1 MNHSI
6 NLNIHYTMPDNL
18 WERINEVYASMR
30 YWAEEEKGSCWKAE
44 NIDLTASVEPG
55 GIP

>member
-1 MNHSI
+1 MITTKEYKDIDSG
-6 NLNIHYTMPDNL
+6 
-18 WERINEVYASMR
+18 VYASMR